1 MIYILKKRL
10 NENEKIVLT
19 KNWKEQGLPIYLVD
33 TEKTIV
39 IFEGNTSPLGLI
51 DSSLIEKS
59 IEINTPYQLANRKFK
74 PDGTIVKV
82 GSVTIGG
89 NNLTIIAGP
98 CAVES
103 KERLFKTAE
112 IVKQMGAH
120 ILRGGAYKPR
130 TSPYSFQGLEEE
142 GLKILAQ
149 AREKFD
155 LPIVTEATS
164 TENADIVAKYSDI
177 IQIGTRNMQNFELL
191 KKVGK
196 LGKPVL
202 LKRGM
207 SSTIEDWLN
216 AAEYILSFGNFNVI
230 LCERGIRTIER
241 LTRNTLDLTAIPL
254 IKDLSHLPVI
264 VDPSHGTGLREKVI
278 PMARA
283 AVACGADGIIV
294 EVHHEPD
301 KALSD
306 GSQSLYPDQFR
317 KLMNDLEIISVLTG
331 KEITKQPKVRS
342 QIFITSQSQTISSP
356 KVAFLGKV
364 GSFSSQVARKIF
376 PEGAEFICCNS
387 FRQIFEEVISQ
398 NASHG
403 VLPIENTIT
412 GSIHGNYELFLD
424 YPEVFIVG
432 ERIIRVSQHL
442 AVFPGTTR
450 ENIQVLFAHPQ
461 GFAQSSRFLESIKNI
476 RIMDVG
482 NTEEAARRIS
492 EFGLGGAG
500 ITSEEAIEKYHLT
513 LLEEDIE
520 DNIRN
525 FTRFIILSRT
535 FNPSIEDDKVS
546 GVFIVKNQPGA
557 LFQVLKIFTEAQ
569 INIVKLES
577 RPIPGKPW
585 EYLFYAD
592 WEGNIVDDRH
602 KKAIKLLEE
611 HTLFLR
617 ILGSYK
623 NLWKK

>member
-1 MIYILKKRL
+1 LIYILKKRL

-387 FRQIFEEVISQ
+387 FRQIFEEVILQ

>member
-1 MIYILKKRL
+1 LIYILKKRL
-10 NENEKIVLT
+10 NENEKTVLT

-331 KEITKQPKVRS
+331 KEITKQPTVRS

-535 FNPSIEDDKVS
+535 FNPSLEDDKVS

-592 WEGNIVDDRH
+592 WEGNIVDDRY

>member
-1 MIYILKKRL
+1 
-10 NENEKIVLT
+10 
-19 KNWKEQGLPIYLVD
+19 
-33 TEKTIV
+33 
-39 IFEGNTSPLGLI
+39 
-51 DSSLIEKS
+51 
-59 IEINTPYQLANRKFK
+59 
-74 PDGTIVKV
+74 
-82 GSVTIGG
+82 
-89 NNLTIIAGP
+89 
-98 CAVES
+98 
-103 KERLFKTAE
+103 
-112 IVKQMGAH
+112 
-120 ILRGGAYKPR
+120 
-130 TSPYSFQGLEEE
+130 
-142 GLKILAQ
+142 
-149 AREKFD
+149 
-155 LPIVTEATS
+155 
-164 TENADIVAKYSDI
+164 
-177 IQIGTRNMQNFELL
+177 
-191 KKVGK
+191 
-196 LGKPVL
+196 
-202 LKRGM
+202 
-207 SSTIEDWLN
+207 
-216 AAEYILSFGNFNVI
+216 
-230 LCERGIRTIER
+230 
-241 LTRNTLDLTAIPL
+241 
-254 IKDLSHLPVI
+254 
-264 VDPSHGTGLREKVI
+264 
-278 PMARA
+278 MARA

-387 FRQIFEEVISQ
+387 FRQIFEEVILQ

>member
-74 PDGTIVKV
+74 PDGTIVQV

-306 GSQSLYPDQFR
+306 GSQSRYPDQFR

-492 EFGLGGAG
+492 EFGLGAAG

>member
-1 MIYILKKRL
+1 LIYILKKRL

>member
-10 NENEKIVLT
+10 NENEKTVLT

-331 KEITKQPKVRS
+331 KEITKQPTVRS

-592 WEGNIVDDRH
+592 WEGNIVDDRY

>member
-39 IFEGNTSPLGLI
+39 IFKGNTSPLGLI

-592 WEGNIVDDRH
+592 WEGNIVDDRY

>member
-1 MIYILKKRL
+1 MIYLLKKRL
-10 NENEKIVLT
+10 NEIEKDELS
-19 KNWKEQGLPIYLVD
+19 KKWKEQGISIYFVD
-33 TEKTIV
+33 TERTIL
-39 IFEGNTSPLGLI
+39 IFEGNISPSDLI
-51 DSSLIEKS
+51 DPLLIEKS

-74 PDGTIVKV
+74 PEGTIIQV
-82 GSVTIGG
+82 GSLEIGG
-89 NNLTIIAGP
+89 SNLTIIAGP

-155 LPIVTEATS
+155 IPIVTEATS
-164 TENADIVAKYSDI
+164 PENADIVAQYADI

-207 SSTIEDWLN
+207 SATIEDWLN

-283 AVACGADGIIV
+283 AVACGADGITV
-294 EVHHEPD
+294 EVHHDPD

-306 GSQSLYPDQFR
+306 GPQSLYPDQFR

-331 KEITKQPKVRS
+331 KEIVTHRVIRD
-342 QIFITSQSQTISSP
+342 QIFIASQNQISSSP
-356 KVAFLGKV
+356 KIAFLGKI

-376 PEGAEFICCNS
+376 PDSSEFINCSS
-387 FRQIFEEVISQ
+387 FRQIFEEVVSR
-398 NASHG
+398 NAGYG

-461 GFAQSSRFLESIKNI
+461 GFAQSSRFLESMRNI

-482 NTEEAARRIS
+482 NTEEAARRIA

-500 ITSEEAIEKYHLT
+500 ITSQEAVEKYHLT
-513 LLEEDIE
+513 VLEEDIE

-525 FTRFIILSRT
+525 FTRFIILSKT
-535 FNPSIEDDKVS
+535 FHPSIEDDKVS
-546 GVFIVKNQPGA
+546 GIFILKNQPGA
-557 LFQVLKIFTEAQ
+557 LFQILKIFADAQ

-592 WEGNIVDDRH
+592 WEGNIVEDRF
-602 KKAIKLLEE
+602 KKIIQSLEE

-623 NLWKK
+623 NIWKK

>member
-331 KEITKQPKVRS
+331 KEITKQPTVRS

-592 WEGNIVDDRH
+592 WEGNIVDDRY